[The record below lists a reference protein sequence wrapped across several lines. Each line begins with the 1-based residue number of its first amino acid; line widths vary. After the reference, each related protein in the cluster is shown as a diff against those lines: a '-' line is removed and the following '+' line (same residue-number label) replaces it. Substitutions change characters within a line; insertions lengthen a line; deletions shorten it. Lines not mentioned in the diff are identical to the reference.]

1 MAHNESELTEILR
14 KGRAV
19 AATLGKICD
28 RTQLGAVVK
37 KGQTA
42 KLDMDLDHNV
52 KQGQTI
58 IQNLNSESS
67 VNDLNRALTE
77 SVELFGRPNQNGPK
91 AKKKRIQSSFK
102 VKCPQKAK
110 PSTTHGVKSRPYPK
124 PAECNLDQ
132 APDQAPDHDSLVGE
146 LQELLSAASSN
157 LHFEG
162 TPHSTS
168 LHWGART
175 AASSERWREAR
186 PSLISN
192 RLATEHIKE
201 QLCLECKKNVA
212 VVKCKDCLPKQ
223 YTCID
228 CDTAIH
234 RTQVFHNRTTM
245 IFGFHKAVPPTIVV
259 KQDSDGQYF
268 HHHEDRL
275 LPIALPN
282 SICSCG
288 EEKYSVGIGRS
299 ITVINMKGRYELSL
313 PHLRCEQCRETWI
326 PGVLEMQKSGYWP
339 ATVNFCTIYDEEV
352 FMSFEDLKMAAPGLS
367 RLAFIRMLDMK
378 TVHYGRIGTLCGDA
392 FLKSY
397 FEWSICRYEVDKIC
411 GEQHFMCPACTPL
424 MLAVAVDG
432 NRKLHRFKKAGNSED
447 SGYFEGL
454 FLCKD
459 EDVSSFVQYIRK
471 KVQHVGGKGV
481 CGAAEFAAAKEF
493 SRKTSSKLDEEGVE
507 VAVCRHGVLLR
518 ALNMFRGEI
527 YAYPLYFQ
535 KELCTENATFFC
547 ADIMCKYWP
556 YLIKVCQACPELRHL
571 LNMKPFLSVMHA
583 KVHGIKCEI
592 KWSGSFQT
600 GAAYTMGEEVEQTN
614 SFLSRIGISTKFM
627 SKAGRTDLLTLQC
640 MGWNKMKTQNMCQT
654 ICTRYQKT
662 QQNLKKETES
672 LQDMK
677 NELAVDDGVLHQW
690 VTDVQ
695 EWAHTTTVGDSD
707 AAIQTKRNTIEELSL
722 CIKQRQHRLYRH
734 TATNKGRNKIRR
746 KLNEEKKKLAF
757 AIEQHNALVD
767 PALKVA
773 SAEEVLQNDFVFPW
787 QLTEQDDVN
796 LLTKKKVFDK
806 VMLIQRLEEEQTVLV
821 QEAKQHWLNLRSQEH
836 KLNSLLDTIISGV
849 NPWNLPDD
857 GIQGLQCVLK
867 RKLHQLRAHQD
878 IVKTSYQAIDTIN
891 QHITV
896 EECEYPSWPED
907 SEALYSSTDLSS
919 DEDDTCLL

>member
-1 MAHNESELTEILR
+1 MADNIKELNEVIR

-19 AATLGKICD
+19 AATLEDIHD
-28 RTQLGAVVK
+28 RTQLDAFVK
-37 KGQTA
+37 KGHTA
-42 KLDMDLDHNV
+42 KLDVGQIV
-52 KQGQTI
+52 KEGQTI
-58 IQNLNSESS
+58 IEILDYESS
-67 VNDLNRALTE
+67 RNHLNHVLKE
-77 SVELFGRPNQNGPK
+77 SIELLGKANQNGPK
-91 AKKKRIQSSFK
+91 AKKRRIQSNGRVRCKLRKKS
-102 VKCPQKAK
+102 CPQQAK
-110 PSTTHGVKSRPYPK
+110 PSTSHDSRLKSRACPEPT
-124 PAECNLDQ
+124 ERRQDQ
-132 APDQAPDHDSLVGE
+132 GPVHDSLLHE
-146 LQELLSAASSN
+146 LQELLSAVSCN
-157 LHFEG
+157 LRSEG
-162 TPHSTS
+162 TPHSAS
-168 LHWGART
+168 MHWGTRT
-175 AASSERWREAR
+175 AASPERWGEAR
-186 PSLISN
+186 PSLINN
-192 RLATEHIKE
+192 RLATEQIE
-201 QLCLECKKNVA
+201 GQLCLECKAKVA

-223 YTCID
+223 YTCINCD
-228 CDTAIH
+228 CAIH
-234 RTQVFHNRTTM
+234 RTQVFHNRSTM
-245 IFGFHKAVPPTIVV
+245 MSGFHKAVPPTTVV

-268 HHHEDRL
+268 HHHEDQI
-275 LPIALPN
+275 LPMALPN

-288 EEKYSVGIGRS
+288 EEKYSVGKARS

-313 PHLRCEQCRETWI
+313 PHLHCEKCRETWV

-339 ATVNFCTIYDEEV
+339 ATMNFCTIYDEEV
-352 FMSFEDLKMAAPGLS
+352 FMSFKDLKMAAPGLS

-378 TVHYGRIGTLCGDA
+378 TVHYGRNGTLCGDT
-392 FLKSY
+392 FLKSF
-397 FEWSICRYEVDKIC
+397 FEWSICLYEVDKIC
-411 GEQHFMCPACTPL
+411 GDQHFMCPACTPL

-459 EDVSSFVQYIRK
+459 DDVSSFVQYIRR

-481 CGAAEFAAAKEF
+481 CGSAEFTASKEF
-493 SRKTSSKLDEEGVE
+493 SRKTSSKLDEEGIE
-507 VAVCRHGVLLR
+507 VGVCRHGVLLR

-527 YAYPLYFQ
+527 YAYPLYLQ
-535 KELCTENATFFC
+535 KELWTENATFFC

-556 YLIKVCQACPELRHL
+556 YLKKVCQACPELRHL

-583 KVHGIKCEI
+583 KVHGVKCEI
-592 KWSGSFQT
+592 KWSGSFQK
-600 GAAYTMGEEVEQTN
+600 GAAYTMGEEVEQAN

-677 NELAVDDGVLHQW
+677 KELCVEDGVLHQW

-707 AAIQTKRNTIEELSL
+707 AAIQPIRNTIEELSL

-746 KLNEEKKKLAF
+746 KINEERKKLASS
-757 AIEQHNALVD
+757 IDALVD
-767 PALKVA
+767 PSFKIV
-773 SAEEVLQNDFVFPW
+773 SIEEVLQNDLVFPW

-821 QEAKQHWLNLRSQEH
+821 QEAKQHWLFLRSQEH
-836 KLNSLLDTIISGV
+836 KLNSLLDTIISG
-849 NPWNLPDD
+849 
-857 GIQGLQCVLK
+857 
-867 RKLHQLRAHQD
+867 
-878 IVKTSYQAIDTIN
+878 
-891 QHITV
+891 
-896 EECEYPSWPED
+896 ECEYPSWAEP
-907 SEALYSSTDLSS
+907 SVALYSSSTDLSS
-919 DEDDTCLL
+919 DEDDTFLL